1 MGECDARRIEAT
13 RTLSEEDRLVQ
24 ELVRGLIPIVKRRIG
39 VVLDRSRENVE
50 EELATLADL
59 LVIQDH
65 LRSIP

>member
-1 MGECDARRIEAT
+1 
-13 RTLSEEDRLVQ
+13 LSEEDRLVQ

-39 VVLDRSRENVE
+39 VALDRSRENVE